1 MAYVATTAGE
11 FRSGSSVF
19 VAGRIASI
27 AAMLAFAFGAA
38 AWTVGFNPASLVR
51 APLVQ
56 KPLVQTSLFSPAT
69 FSPATFS
76 RATFAGTA
84 NASASDAS
92 TFNDRFSPSA
102 APPASLLSPR
112 PFIQSLS
119 SEVETKIQQAKNRL
133 AARLQSQDWR
143 ADLIDGPSFASAS
156 AVDTRG
162 DGKIDGLKPSIGAG
176 VPLPR
181 SRPAEA
187 KLEVASVQ
195 SAYASAGPPEAVAAR
210 SDDRSLLQKLS
221 DMLPTGGIKLASLEP
236 NFDGLSHDGPDLVA
250 LGYDNQTAVYD
261 ITARAVYLPN
271 GTKLEAHSG
280 MGSLMDDPE
289 HVNERMVGATP
300 PAVYDLKPR
309 ERIFHGVEALRMIPE
324 DSNATLGRSGLL
336 THSYMLG
343 PKGDS
348 NGCVSIKRY
357 EAFLKAYKKG
367 EISRLVVVPR
377 LNDAV
382 PASQK
387 TASASQS

>member
-27 AAMLAFAFGAA
+27 AAMVAVALGAA
-38 AWTVGFNPASLVR
+38 AWAVGFNPA
-51 APLVQ
+51 API
-56 KPLVQTSLFSPAT
+56 KTPLFSDNAFSSTT
-69 FSPATFS
+69 FS
-76 RATFAGTA
+76 GTA
-84 NASASDAS
+84 GSKASAVAS
-92 TFNDRFSPSA
+92 FNDRFSPTA
-102 APPASLLSPR
+102 NLPASLFSPR
-112 PFIQSLS
+112 PFLQSLS
-119 SEVETKIQQAKNRL
+119 SEVEIKIRQAKNRL
-133 AARLQSQDWR
+133 AQKLQTQDWR
-143 ADLIDGPSFASAS
+143 ADLIDEPTLANASTL
-156 AVDTRG
+156 DTRT

-181 SRPAEA
+181 SRPVEA
-187 KLEVASVQ
+187 KLEAASMQ
-195 SAYASAGPPEAVAAR
+195 TAYASAGPPEALPVR

-221 DMLPTGGIKLASLEP
+221 DLLPTGGIKLASLEP
-236 NFDGLSHDGPDLVA
+236 NFDGLSHDGPDLAA

-271 GTKLEAHSG
+271 GTRLEAHSG

-309 ERIFHGVEALRMIPE
+309 EHIFHGVEALRMIPE
-324 DSNATLGRSGLL
+324 DSSATLGRSGLL

-367 EISRLVVVPR
+367 EISRLVVVPH

>member
-1 MAYVATTAGE
+1 
-11 FRSGSSVF
+11 
-19 VAGRIASI
+19 
-27 AAMLAFAFGAA
+27 MLALAFGAA
-38 AWTVGFNPASLVR
+38 AWAVGFNPAGLVR
-51 APLVQ
+51 TPLVHLVRT
-56 KPLVQTSLFSPAT
+56 PLVQTPVVQTSL

-84 NASASDAS
+84 NAGASDAP

-102 APPASLLSPR
+102 APPASMFAPR

-119 SEVETKIQQAKNRL
+119 SEVEIKIRQAKNRL
-133 AARLQSQDWR
+133 AQKLQTQDWR
-143 ADLIDGPSFASAS
+143 ADLIDEPTLANA
-156 AVDTRG
+156 ART

-181 SRPAEA
+181 SRPIEA
-187 KLEVASVQ
+187 KLEVASAQ
-195 SAYASAGPPEAVAAR
+195 SAYASAGPPDALPAR

-221 DMLPTGGIKLASLEP
+221 DLLPTGGIRLASLEP
-236 NFDGLSHDGPDLVA
+236 NFDGLSHDGPDLAA

-280 MGSLMDDPE
+280 MGSLMDDPD

-357 EAFLKAYKKG
+357 EAFLKAYKNG
-367 EISRLVVVPR
+367 EISRLVVVPH

-382 PASQK
+382 SASQK
-387 TASASQS
+387 TASPSQS